1 MKATASRPFLTR
13 KRPGLCRIALAVGGL
28 AALGSPMPALSV
40 THQFQMTIEERE
52 KDVAPGFKAKVWAYN
67 GQVPAPLIR
76 VKEGDTVEVELT
88 NMTTLAHTI
97 HWHGIYQTGTWKN
110 DGVPNVTQE
119 AVQPGESFTYKFV
132 ADKPGSLWYHCHVN
146 VPEHVGLRGMWGPLI
161 VDPKDP
167 IPIEKEVTKDAILMF
182 SGWNKEVAQ
191 TYGKGGHP
199 AEKLTY
205 FSINGQSFP
214 NTQPIRVKEGD
225 VLRLRLFATGIE
237 TAFHLHGHD
246 MLVTHK
252 DGLPLDSPFWADVLD
267 INQGERYD
275 VIVRMDNPGRWIAHD
290 HIEHHVSN
298 NGKAPGGAVMIVE
311 YDSIEDDDW
320 YVWKDKSYDPN
331 FYYSESLSKGSGLFN
346 HDGFE
351 AEKIETSG
359 SSSRGRSR
367 GRNNSE

>member
-28 AALGSPMPALSV
+28 AALGSPMPALSE

-182 SGWNKEVAQ
+182 SGWNQEVAQ

-252 DGLPLDSPFWADVLD
+252 DGLPLDSPFWADVVD

-275 VIVRMDNPGRWIAHD
+275 VIVRMDNPGRWFAHD

-311 YDSIEDDDW
+311 YESIQDDDW

-331 FYYSESLSKGSGLFN
+331 FYYSQSLTEGSGLFN

-351 AEKIETSG
+351 AQKIETSG
-359 SSSRGRSR
+359 SSSRSRSR
-367 GRNNSE
+367 GRSNSE